1 MELLRIR
8 NFILIFVGN
17 LILLESLVEFWSR
30 FDNYRPGNSDQLTGA
45 KIKKVSVGGIEPP
58 TLCLK
63 GKCSTTE
70 LHALN
75 FWSTNIKIWGFNSN
89 EFNN

>member
-1 MELLRIR
+1 MAVKE
-8 NFILIFVGN
+8 FI
-17 LILLESLVEFWSR
+17 E
-30 FDNYRPGNSDQLTGA
+30 
-45 KIKKVSVGGIEPP
+45 KVSVGGIEPP

-75 FWSTNIKIWGFNSN
+75 FEGTNIKI
-89 EFNN
+89 